1 MFGTMFEKE
10 INNETQLITGIK
22 KEAMEF
28 KELTND
34 AEKTLSSLES
44 EIIFKNKLR
53 IPLQIKHSEITNT
66 EATITCK

>member
-1 MFGTMFEKE
+1 MFEKE

-44 EIIFKNKLR
+44 DIIFKNKLR
-53 IPLQIKHSEITNT
+53 IPLQIKQSEITNT

>member
-10 INNETQLITGIK
+10 INKETQLITGTK

-28 KELTND
+28 NELTND

-44 EIIFKNKLR
+44 DIIFKNKLR

-66 EATITCK
+66 EATITCR

>member
-10 INNETQLITGIK
+10 INIETQLITGIK

-34 AEKTLSSLES
+34 EEKTLSSLES
-44 EIIFKNKLR
+44 DIIFKNKLR